1 MLKNNFNR
9 NLLISLLVHL
19 LVIYLL
25 VFTSD
30 IKSST
35 NYNMINSENVIKIN
49 ALDYKDINKYQA
61 LKDKKKREALIKNK
75 RLAELKRKEEA
86 LKKKK
91 LVEENKIKLAR
102 EKKDKKNKILENEK
116 SYLNKLLE
124 DKKKEIKK
132 EEEIKKENL
141 RKEENTQLAKYEE
154 KFYESELDEIEKANK
169 KIIFQKKIKKLS
181 LAETEYIYAIQTRI
195 ESNWRKPFN
204 VNHTD
209 GCDVELEQLPSGKII
224 SVNIIDCSANDLYIK
239 SLENAVYRS
248 SPLPLPNDPEIFESK
263 IVLHFEGDN
272 E

>member
-9 NLLISLLVHL
+9 NLLISLSVHL
-19 LVIYLL
+19 LIIYLL
-25 VFTSD
+25 VFASD

-35 NYNMINSENVIKIN
+35 NYNIINTEKVIKIN
-49 ALDYKDINKYQA
+49 SLDYKDINKFQA
-61 LKDKKKREALIKNK
+61 LKDKKKKEALIKKK
-75 RLAELKRKEEA
+75 RLADIKRKEDA

-91 LVEENKIKLAR
+91 IAEENEIKFA
-102 EKKDKKNKILENEK
+102 KQQKNKILENEK
-116 SYLNKLLE
+116 SYLNELLE

-154 KFYESELDEIEKANK
+154 KFYESELDEIEKVNK
-169 KIIFQKKIKKLS
+169 KIISQRKMKKLS

-204 VNHTD
+204 VNHTH

>member
-1 MLKNNFNR
+1 MLRNNFNR
-9 NLLISLLVHL
+9 NLLISLSVHL
-19 LVIYLL
+19 LIIYLL
-25 VFTSD
+25 VFASD

-35 NYNMINSENVIKIN
+35 NYNMINTEKVIKIN
-49 ALDYKDINKYQA
+49 SLDYKDINKYQA
-61 LKDKKKREALIKNK
+61 HKDKKKK
-75 RLAELKRKEEA
+75 EA

-91 LVEENKIKLAR
+91 RLADIKRKEDALKKKKIAEENKIKLA
-102 EKKDKKNKILENEK
+102 KQQKDKKNKILENEK
-116 SYLNKLLE
+116 SYLNELLE

-132 EEEIKKENL
+132 EEEIKKEIL

-154 KFYESELDEIEKANK
+154 KFYASELDEIEKINK
-169 KIIFQKKIKKLS
+169 KIISQRKMKKLS

-204 VNHTD
+204 VNHNH

-248 SPLPLPNDPEIFESK
+248 SPLPLPNDPAIFESK
-263 IVLHFEGDN
+263 IVLHFEGGN

>member
-9 NLLISLLVHL
+9 NLLISLSVHL
-19 LVIYLL
+19 LIIYLL
-25 VFTSD
+25 VFASD

-35 NYNMINSENVIKIN
+35 NYNIINTEKVIKIN
-49 ALDYKDINKYQA
+49 SLDYKDINKFQA
-61 LKDKKKREALIKNK
+61 LKDKKKKEALIKKK
-75 RLAELKRKEEA
+75 RLADIKRKEDA

-91 LVEENKIKLAR
+91 IAEENKIKFA
-102 EKKDKKNKILENEK
+102 KQQKNKILENEK
-116 SYLNKLLE
+116 SYLNELLE

-154 KFYESELDEIEKANK
+154 KFYESELDEIEKVNK
-169 KIIFQKKIKKLS
+169 KIISQRKMKKLS

-204 VNHTD
+204 VNHTH

>member
-9 NLLISLLVHL
+9 NLLISLSVHL
-19 LVIYLL
+19 LIIYLL
-25 VFTSD
+25 VFASD

-35 NYNMINSENVIKIN
+35 NYNIINTEKVIKIN
-49 ALDYKDINKYQA
+49 SLDYKDINKFQA
-61 LKDKKKREALIKNK
+61 LKDKKKKEALIKKK
-75 RLAELKRKEEA
+75 RLADIKRKEDA

-91 LVEENKIKLAR
+91 IAEENKIKFAKR
-102 EKKDKKNKILENEK
+102 QKNKILEDEK
-116 SYLNKLLE
+116 SYLNELLE

-154 KFYESELDEIEKANK
+154 KFYESELDEIEKVNK
-169 KIIFQKKIKKLS
+169 KIISQRKMKKLS

-204 VNHTD
+204 VNHTH

>member
-9 NLLISLLVHL
+9 NLLISLSVHL
-19 LVIYLL
+19 LIIYLL
-25 VFTSD
+25 VFASD

-35 NYNMINSENVIKIN
+35 NYNIINTEKVIKIN
-49 ALDYKDINKYQA
+49 SLDYKDINKFQT
-61 LKDKKKREALIKNK
+61 LKDKKKKEALIKKK
-75 RLAELKRKEEA
+75 RLADIKRKEDA

-91 LVEENKIKLAR
+91 IAEENKIKFA
-102 EKKDKKNKILENEK
+102 KQQKNKILENEK
-116 SYLNKLLE
+116 SYLNELLE

-154 KFYESELDEIEKANK
+154 KFYESELDEIEKVNK
-169 KIIFQKKIKKLS
+169 KIISQRKMKKLS

-204 VNHTD
+204 VNHTH

>member
-9 NLLISLLVHL
+9 NLLISLSVHL
-19 LVIYLL
+19 LIIYLL
-25 VFTSD
+25 VFASD

-35 NYNMINSENVIKIN
+35 NYNIINTEKVIKIN
-49 ALDYKDINKYQA
+49 SLDYKDINKFQA
-61 LKDKKKREALIKNK
+61 LKDKKKKEALLKKK
-75 RLAELKRKEEA
+75 RLADIKRKEDA

-91 LVEENKIKLAR
+91 IAEENKIKFAKR
-102 EKKDKKNKILENEK
+102 QKNKILENEK
-116 SYLNKLLE
+116 SYLNELLE

-154 KFYESELDEIEKANK
+154 KFYESELDEIEKVNK
-169 KIIFQKKIKKLS
+169 KIISQRKMKKLS

-204 VNHTD
+204 VNHTH

>member
-9 NLLISLLVHL
+9 NLLISLSVHL
-19 LVIYLL
+19 LIIYLL
-25 VFTSD
+25 VFASD

-35 NYNMINSENVIKIN
+35 NYNIINTEKVIKIN
-49 ALDYKDINKYQA
+49 SLDYKDINKFQA
-61 LKDKKKREALIKNK
+61 LKDKKKKEALIKKK
-75 RLAELKRKEEA
+75 RLADIKRKEDA

-91 LVEENKIKLAR
+91 IAEENKIKFAKLQ
-102 EKKDKKNKILENEK
+102 KNKILENEK
-116 SYLNKLLE
+116 SYLNELLE

-154 KFYESELDEIEKANK
+154 KFYESELDEIEKVNK
-169 KIIFQKKIKKLS
+169 KIISQRKMKKLS

-204 VNHTD
+204 VNHTH

>member
-9 NLLISLLVHL
+9 NLLISLSVHL
-19 LVIYLL
+19 LIIYLL
-25 VFTSD
+25 VFASD

-35 NYNMINSENVIKIN
+35 NYNIINTEKVIKIN
-49 ALDYKDINKYQA
+49 SLDYKDINKFQA
-61 LKDKKKREALIKNK
+61 LKDKKKKEALIKKK
-75 RLAELKRKEEA
+75 RLADIKRKEDA

-91 LVEENKIKLAR
+91 IAEENKIKFA
-102 EKKDKKNKILENEK
+102 KQQKNKILENEK
-116 SYLNKLLE
+116 SYLNELLE

-132 EEEIKKENL
+132 EEELKKENL

-154 KFYESELDEIEKANK
+154 KFYESELDEIEKVNK
-169 KIIFQKKIKKLS
+169 KIISQRKMKKLS

-204 VNHTD
+204 VNHTH